1 MIIGN
6 GSKNELEEYI
16 SSYNLRNKVK
26 IITNI
31 TDPKTFLK
39 RCDVFILS
47 SKFEGLPNVLIEA
60 QMMKKFII
68 SSNCPT
74 GPREILKNGNAGY
87 LFKNNDY
94 KDLKKI

>member
-6 GSKNELEEYI
+6 GSKKNELEEYI

-39 RCDVFILS
+39 DVMF
-47 SKFEGLPNVLIEA
+47 
-60 QMMKKFII
+60 
-68 SSNCPT
+68 
-74 GPREILKNGNAGY
+74 
-87 LFKNNDY
+87 LF
-94 KDLKKI
+94 